1 MKVQKEDRFMV
12 SVKVGPKGQ
21 ITVPVEARRMFGIK
35 EGDTLIVLGDK
46 NRGIA
51 IMKDDYFYNMMEG
64 GNVDKNV

>member
-1 MKVQKEDRFMV
+1 MNVLKEDRFMV

-51 IMKDDYFYNMMEG
+51 ILKDDYFYNMMEG

>member
-51 IMKDDYFYNMMEG
+51 IMKDDYFYNTMEG

>member
-1 MKVQKEDRFMV
+1 MEVQKEDRFMV

-51 IMKDDYFYNMMEG
+51 IMKDDYFYNMMED

>member
-1 MKVQKEDRFMV
+1 MEAQKEDRFMV

>member
-1 MKVQKEDRFMV
+1 MEALKEDRFMV